1 LWRWT
6 APERSPFQPKGCP
19 VLAHC
24 RGVTLGIGIWS
35 MHFIGMLS
43 MQMPMMMSYDLW
55 LTLAS
60 LGVAVVASTTA
71 LNIAVAGK
79 NFLLSTDLATAI
91 LSAGVVSMH
100 YIGMA
105 ALMLDGSIIWDR
117 RIVGLSVVIAVVASG
132 TALWLAF
139 RLRDKHKGSLSI
151 AFSRLGHGC
160 RHLCDALYR
169 HECRAFQEM
178 AHTLPGGIGEL
189 GLSIWVSVTTLC
201 LLGVML
207 IISLIDSHRRT
218 SRLTD
223 NLTAQPPA

>member
-1 LWRWT
+1 
-6 APERSPFQPKGCP
+6 
-19 VLAHC
+19 
-24 RGVTLGIGIWS
+24 
-35 MHFIGMLS
+35 
-43 MQMPMMMSYDLW
+43 
-55 LTLAS
+55 
-60 LGVAVVASTTA
+60 
-71 LNIAVAGK
+71 
-79 NFLLSTDLATAI
+79 
-91 LSAGVVSMH
+91 MH

-117 RIVGLSVVIAVVASG
+117 RIVGLSVVIAVWPPARRCG
-132 TALWLAF
+132 WLSACGI
-139 RLRDKHKGSLSI
+139 RQRGLYRSH
-151 AFSRLGHGC
+151 SRGLGHGC

-223 NLTAQPPA
+223 NLHNSTASLSSRRALMRSPGSQTAIRWISACRTAAQRAAEQEAICRYFPERRSLQTRQRYLGSQRR